1 MFGVLQMLYMITTF
15 DTAMDAILQRS
26 QHEKYEFPLAV
37 KMFEFSVMILKLL
50 RLGKL
55 TAWCNQ
61 EKDVWTVA
69 NRAYSATFF
78 KFIHQYIV
86 DSHDIST
93 LAHVNSQIATQLM
106 KGKVQQFLSE
116 FQFEDQS
123 HDAYKMV
130 KQAMK
135 NAENLRL

>member
-86 DSHDIST
+86 ESHDIST
-93 LAHVNSQIATQLM
+93 LAHVNSQIA
-106 KGKVQQFLSE
+106 
-116 FQFEDQS
+116 
-123 HDAYKMV
+123 A
-130 KQAMK
+130 
-135 NAENLRL
+135 